1 MAVLL
6 CERCGG
12 KLQKDSDGFY
22 KCAFCGTVQTINYTQ
37 DDIARFAAE
46 NTVENVYFFA
56 KQALA
61 LKRYSDALR
70 LFSGI
75 SGYKD
80 ADQCIEMCNN
90 LIAAETN
97 ESVYSEACRVYNNAK
112 TEAEFR
118 SAAELFDKI
127 IKYRDSSSLY
137 KEALRKAD
145 ECHLEETYQKALSFM
160 EQGNIHFLNL
170 AAKMFDEI
178 SDYKDS
184 VQKRDFC
191 TYRVKQIEEELQTK
205 NTVINAERE
214 KKRASKRAIYILIG
228 VILFILY
235 IVFVIS
241 EIK

>member
-1 MAVLL
+1 M

-12 KLQKDSDGFY
+12 ELRKDSDGFY
-22 KCAFCGTVQTINYTQ
+22 KCVFCGTVQTLNYTY

-46 NTVENVYFFA
+46 NTVENIYFFA

-61 LKRYSDALR
+61 SKRYSDALR

-80 ADQCIEMCNN
+80 ADQCIETCND

-118 SAAELFDKI
+118 SAAESFNKI
-127 IKYRDSSSLY
+127 IKYRDSSSLC

-145 ECHLEETYQKALSFM
+145 ECHLEETYQKAMSFM
-160 EQGNIHFLNL
+160 GQGNIHFLNL
-170 AAKMFDEI
+170 ATEMFDEI

-184 VQKRDFC
+184 AQKRDFC

-205 NTVINAERE
+205 NTIINAERE
-214 KKRASKRAIYILIG
+214 KKREGKTALFVIIG
-228 VILFILY
+228 VILFVLY
-235 IVFVIS
+235 IIYVIS
-241 EIK
+241 EVK